1 MKSIEVDQCVGRKV
15 GGRDNGRGY
24 GERGVKVKRCADL
37 GLGAKAGEPQCYTM
51 ALQDLK
57 LGESSRYPIIGV
69 DP

>member
-37 GLGAKAGEPQCYTM
+37 GLGAKSWGASMLHYGFARPQI
-51 ALQDLK
+51 
-57 LGESSRYPIIGV
+57 RRI
-69 DP
+69 